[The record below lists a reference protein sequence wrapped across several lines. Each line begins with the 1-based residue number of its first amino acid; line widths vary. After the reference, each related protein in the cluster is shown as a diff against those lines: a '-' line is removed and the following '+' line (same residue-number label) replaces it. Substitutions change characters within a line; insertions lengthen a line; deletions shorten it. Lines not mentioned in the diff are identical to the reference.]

1 MPDERMNYNSMDKMA
16 AEFKNAATQIEQSMS
31 AMKKLVG
38 MMEGGALV
46 GMGGE
51 AFREAINGKLLP
63 RMNILKGKMT
73 ELERDI
79 KGAVSATR
87 DGVKTAQSRFK

>member
-1 MPDERMNYNSMDKMA
+1 MPDERMNYSSMEKMA
-16 AEFKNAATQIEQSMS
+16 KEFHNAHHQIEQSMG
-31 AMKKLVG
+31 AMKKLAS

-46 GMGGE
+46 GMGGD
-51 AFREAINGKLLP
+51 AFREAITGKLLP
-63 RMNILKGKMT
+63 RMNTLKGKMV

-79 KGAVSATR
+79 NGAVSANR

>member
-1 MPDERMNYNSMDKMA
+1 MPDERMNYSSMEKMA
-16 AEFKNAATQIEQSMS
+16 QEFHQAHQQIEQSMS

-46 GMGGE
+46 GMGGD

-63 RMNILKGKMT
+63 RMNILKGKMQ
-73 ELERDI
+73 ELEGDI
-79 KGAVSATR
+79 KGAISATR